1 MYNDRCIF
9 AGMEKRTDIITA
21 AERVFED
28 HGFHSVGVDTI
39 LAPSGAST
47 RTLYKHFGSRDGLVT
62 AVLEKRHLTFM
73 TKLKEWQI
81 PDDPIGHLFDVQEEW
96 MVEHG
101 ARGCMLLRA
110 YSEYAGANEAIA
122 ALVQQQKR
130 EFREEIGRRVE
141 VCLGGGDAELST
153 QVWLLFEGA
162 TAAAT
167 VFDGAPIKS
176 AKRAALALVASAK
189 ERLR

>member
-1 MYNDRCIF
+1 
-9 AGMEKRTDIITA
+9 MEKRTDIITA
-21 AERVFED
+21 AERVFDEN
-28 HGFHSVGVDTI
+28 GFHSVGVDTI

-62 AVLEKRHLTFM
+62 AVLEKRHLAFM
-73 TKLKEWQI
+73 ARLEDWQAA
-81 PDDPIGHLFDVQEEW
+81 DDPIGFLFDTQEQW

-141 VCLGGGDAELST
+141 VCIGSADTELT
-153 QVWLLFEGA
+153 NQVWLLFEGA
-162 TAAAT
+162 TAAAS
-167 VFDGAPIKS
+167 VFDGDPIRS
-176 AKRAALALVASAK
+176 ARRAALDLVAVAK
-189 ERLR
+189 ERLK